1 MYIYFIDVHVHV
13 MYIYIHV
20 HVGVLVHVPVA
31 TDVAEI
37 SVSSR
42 LNSACATYFQN
53 HICVALDNGDVL
65 KCDLEE
71 NFNEHTVQREG
82 GSQNQAPATVTKETP
97 KIYQPKVLQML
108 LLVFY
113 VEFLSDV

>member
-1 MYIYFIDVHVHV
+1 MYMSCTY
-13 MYIYIHV
+13 MYIHV

-31 TDVAEI
+31 TDVAAI

-42 LNSACATYFQN
+42 LNSACATCFQN

-82 GSQNQAPATVTKETP
+82 GSQNQAPATVTRETP
-97 KIYQPKVLQML
+97 KIYQPKVLQK
-108 LLVFY
+108 
-113 VEFLSDV
+113 